1 MNADEIR
8 IVELLNDYPDEFVS
22 VAEISKKLGKGR
34 RFKDDKLW
42 ARPILRRLEM
52 DGLLEVNDVGDYR
65 VRMTDEDNGKKSD
78 DRARK
83 TDEDRG
89 KKTQETEQI
98 NFKQALKTPGVSLGD
113 TTIISIGDVQDQGTA
128 SRNRAVR

>member
-1 MNADEIR
+1 
-8 IVELLNDYPDEFVS
+8 
-22 VAEISKKLGKGR
+22 
-34 RFKDDKLW
+34 
-42 ARPILRRLEM
+42 M